1 MKQAELVVTT
11 QIDKAKDSPELKN
24 FLDTQLPKIYQEKVE
39 PEKLNTTRTKEIL
52 KVIRDTTL
60 ETVSLVAQA
69 SSVGGIIGGL
79 VAGGVLMGEELM

>member
-11 QIDKAKDSPELKN
+11 RIDKAKDSPELKN

-52 KVIRDTTL
+52 KAI
-60 ETVSLVAQA
+60 
-69 SSVGGIIGGL
+69 
-79 VAGGVLMGEELM
+79 

>member
-1 MKQAELVVTT
+1 M
-11 QIDKAKDSPELKN
+11 
-24 FLDTQLPKIYQEKVE
+24 DTQLPKIYQEKVE

-79 VAGGVLMGEELM
+79 IARGEREELM

>member
-11 QIDKAKDSPELKN
+11 RIDKAKDSPELKN
-24 FLDTQLPKIYQEKVE
+24 VLDTQLAKIYQEKVE
-39 PEKLNTTRTKEIL
+39 SEKLNTTRTKEIL
-52 KVIRDTTL
+52 KAIRDTTL

-79 VAGGVLMGEELM
+79 VAGAIGGGAELM